1 MVRELTV
8 IGVAYRVLFAVT
20 SYFAIVDLMHHRRG
34 GAKPH
39 TNVQMGVW
47 SVCFHDQPEIIWGY
61 PIGNLLIFFL
71 FFFLL
76 FFNDLDVL
84 NMLWMFS

>member
-1 MVRELTV
+1 MLYMVRELTV

-39 TNVQMGVW
+39 TNVQMGV
-47 SVCFHDQPEIIWGY
+47 
-61 PIGNLLIFFL
+61 
-71 FFFLL
+71 
-76 FFNDLDVL
+76 
-84 NMLWMFS
+84 